1 MDVFVLKTNSLIDL
15 WKSKGWVCGG
25 VIKEDAADAACEILP
40 QLSLDDF
47 VSSINRM
54 HRTLLAHGV
63 VGYEEACI
71 DMHVDGIS
79 KAAAYLQV
87 FDCFLRVRGLLRMRP
102 AADVVD
108 IIDSLK
114 QLQVFVMSST
124 LRSFCR
130 LILKVWCR
138 SSSQLN

>member
-1 MDVFVLKTNSLIDL
+1 LC
-15 WKSKGWVCGG
+15 CGG
-25 VIKEDAADAACEILP
+25 VLKEDAADAACEILQ

-54 HRTLLAHGV
+54 HRTLLAHGI
-63 VGYEEACI
+63 VGYQEACI
-71 DMHVDGIS
+71 DVHVDGIS

-87 FDCFLRVRGLLRMRP
+87 FDCSRAYEQPRVRGLLRMRP

-124 LRSFCR
+124 LRSFY
-130 LILKVWCR
+130 
-138 SSSQLN
+138 SSLTCGEEAAVSSIDI